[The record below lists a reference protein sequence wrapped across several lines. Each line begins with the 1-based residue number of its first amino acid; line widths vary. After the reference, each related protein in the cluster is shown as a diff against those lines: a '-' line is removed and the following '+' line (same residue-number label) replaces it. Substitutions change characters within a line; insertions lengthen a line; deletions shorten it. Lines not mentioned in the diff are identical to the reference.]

1 MPAKVVGKV
10 LFEVLTYNF
19 SSDIFL
25 TRKSVN
31 RTSVCSIRE
40 LIQSV
45 CIKSAQKLIVSS
57 DKGQILNYQVWI
69 FHASSLFWGCMMQTQ
84 QISGLNWS
92 PSVVF
97 YRCGA
102 VVERLVSALQRL
114 NLASIHLRSRTDD
127 FKNSNRCLT
136 FGTKEIVSRK
146 SRQARCCILRQ
157 NTWQNTDVFVW
168 QTRGGVEQLS

>member
-45 CIKSAQKLIVSS
+45 CIKSAQKLILSS
-57 DKGQILNYQVWI
+57 DKGQILNYQV
-69 FHASSLFWGCMMQTQ
+69 
-84 QISGLNWS
+84 
-92 PSVVF
+92 
-97 YRCGA
+97 
-102 VVERLVSALQRL
+102 
-114 NLASIHLRSRTDD
+114 
-127 FKNSNRCLT
+127 
-136 FGTKEIVSRK
+136 
-146 SRQARCCILRQ
+146 
-157 NTWQNTDVFVW
+157 
-168 QTRGGVEQLS
+168 